1 MENKD
6 FTINYGNIK
15 KIDSADG
22 PGVRVAL
29 YVSGCLF
36 RCKGCHNQEAQD
48 YKYGKKFTETT
59 LNEIIDALKVE
70 YITGFSILGGE
81 PLDPKNRE
89 DVFRII
95 EEIHKAVPEKSIWLW
110 TGYEYCEILTFIPK
124 EILNYIDVIVDGPFI
139 LELRDLSLKFRG
151 SRNQRVIDVK
161 ATLKNESITYYCD

>member
-1 MENKD
+1 MENKE
-6 FTINYGNIK
+6 FTINFGNIK
-15 KIDSADG
+15 FFDTADG
-22 PGVRVAL
+22 PGVRIAL
-29 YVSGCLF
+29 YVSGCSNA
-36 RCKGCHNQEAQD
+36 CEGCHNKEAWD
-48 YKYGKKFTETT
+48 YNYGKKFTNDEMT
-59 LNEIIDALKVE
+59 LIVKNLKKDF
-70 YITGFSILGGE
+70 ITGFSILGGE

-110 TGYEYCEILTFIPK
+110 TGYEYSEALNFIPK
-124 EILNYIDVIVDGPFI
+124 EILNCIDVIVDGPFI